1 MRFHPIITVFAV
13 SLLLAVPA
21 LPLAAQEY
29 QAERFS
35 APPPEE
41 LAPAVRA
48 TLAPEGVRVT
58 GPDGTLCEI
67 WLRQP
72 IPVATG
78 VGMKLGIAYP
88 ALMEGTLVGA
98 IRFPSDV
105 QDYRRQTVTA
115 GVYTLRYGLNPVD
128 GNHMGVAP
136 QRDFL
141 LPIPAQEDT
150 GIESLTYEE
159 LVEGSRAATGTR
171 HPSVWSLMTPEDNP
185 ASLPALIH
193 WEDESLWLL
202 YLNATVQPE
211 GGAASELL
219 LALVVTG
226 HAAEAP

>member
-1 MRFHPIITVFAV
+1 MRLRSIITTLAV
-13 SLLLAVPA
+13 SLLLAAA

-29 QAERFS
+29 QAESFS

-48 TLAPEGVRVT
+48 TLASEGVRVM

-67 WLRQP
+67 WLRSP
-72 IPVATG
+72 IPVAAG
-78 VGMKLGIAYP
+78 AGMKLGIAYP

-98 IRFPSDV
+98 ISFPSDV
-105 QDYRRQTVTA
+105 QDYRRQTVKA
-115 GVYTLRYGLNPVD
+115 GVYTLRYGLTPVD

-141 LPIPAQEDT
+141 LPVPAQDDT
-150 GIESLTYEE
+150 SIDTMTYDE
-159 LVEGSRAATGTR
+159 LVDAGRAATGTR

-185 ASLPALIH
+185 ASLPAMIH
-193 WEDESLWLL
+193 WEDEGLWLL
-202 YLNATVQPE
+202 YLKAATEPE
-211 GGAASELL
+211 GGAASDLS
-219 LALVVTG
+219 LALVVVG